1 MDEPQEPPADE
12 SHASRQGS
20 PPPGRRL
27 SIDEDLFYHRVMSA
41 PPRRSSQPPPY
52 LPSKSP
58 FRDAA
63 VSMQKKAKGGSTCA
77 AGDAPEDLPGYS
89 NSIFLEGTFAKKHEI
104 EDTIKRAEDR
114 RWHNTF
120 VVLHGT
126 ALHVYNVKK
135 DWGWG
140 KTRDGPSICP
150 DNPPWIRKSKLEKT
164 YSLLHADAGIAA
176 DYKKCVALWNI
187 SNQPA
192 NKTCRRRY
200 VIRIRAETDQ
210 FLLSCIELG
219 TFVRWLEALFA
230 AIDIAAPI
238 DERDFPRDMSIPRV
252 QRIRWFRGQ
261 SPVRMP
267 SPVRPEDPEE
277 SLEPTASPEERRNSY
292 PRRPRSSSPRRSRAC
307 SNRSEVAELLAQ
319 DESSTFPDHEVE
331 HAQNAID
338 SDSEESEDEDGGAF
352 SRGPRLAHR
361 LSTTSY
367 HNASVDP
374 FSGKWF
380 PEHKWSEAHDMLYA
394 KLCYSNLL
402 FRSPRRS
409 NYIISKG
416 KQWFVDWATG
426 RMVRVLPPDY
436 GEDVSGPWQFVHT
449 ENMRI

>member
-1 MDEPQEPPADE
+1 MDESQEPPADDG
-12 SHASRQGS
+12 HASREGS

-27 SIDEDLFYHRVMSA
+27 SIDEDLFYHRIMSA
-41 PPRRSSQPPPY
+41 PPRRSSLPPPY
-52 LPSKSP
+52 VPSESSLYN
-58 FRDAA
+58 A
-63 VSMQKKAKGGSTCA
+63 VDSVQRKAKGKSRCTSDGES
-77 AGDAPEDLPGYS
+77 EELPAYS
-89 NSIFLEGTFAKKHEI
+89 NSLYMEGIFTKKHEI
-104 EDTIKRAEDR
+104 ENTTKRAEDR
-114 RWHNTF
+114 RWHNAF
-120 VVLHGT
+120 VVLDGT
-126 ALHVYNVKK
+126 ALHVHHVKK

-140 KTRDGPSICP
+140 KARDGPSICP
-150 DNPPWIRKSKLEKT
+150 DNPPWVRKGKLEKT

-176 DYKKCVALWNI
+176 DYKK
-187 SNQPA
+187 
-192 NKTCRRRY
+192 RRY

-252 QRIRWFRGQ
+252 QQ
-261 SPVRMP
+261 TLAPHTPV
-267 SPVRPEDPEE
+267 
-277 SLEPTASPEERRNSY
+277 
-292 PRRPRSSSPRRSRAC
+292 
-307 SNRSEVAELLAQ
+307 
-319 DESSTFPDHEVE
+319 FPDHEIE

-338 SDSEESEDEDGGAF
+338 SDSEESEDEDDGGF
-352 SRGPRLAHR
+352 TRGPRLAHR

-426 RMVRVLPPDY
+426 RMVRVLPPPY
-436 GEDVSGPWQFVHT
+436 GEDHFGPWQVVHT
-449 ENMRI
+449 ENPRI

>member
-1 MDEPQEPPADE
+1 MDEPQVPPADS

-27 SIDEDLFYHRVMSA
+27 SIDEDLFYHRIMSA
-41 PPRRSSQPPPY
+41 PPRRSSLPPPY
-52 LPSKSP
+52 VLSESP
-58 FRDAA
+58 FGDASHHVQQTA
-63 VSMQKKAKGGSTCA
+63 ERETSCA
-77 AGDAPEDLPGYS
+77 AGNVAEELPGYS
-89 NSIFLEGTFAKKHEI
+89 NSIYSQGIFAKKHEI
-104 EDTIKRAEDR
+104 ENTTKRAEDR
-114 RWHNTF
+114 RWHNAF
-120 VVLHGT
+120 VVLDGT
-126 ALHVYNVKK
+126 ALYVYHVKK

-150 DNPPWIRKSKLEKT
+150 DNPPWVRKSKLEKT

-176 DYKKCVALWNI
+176 DYKK
-187 SNQPA
+187 
-192 NKTCRRRY
+192 RRY

-219 TFVRWLEALFA
+219 TFVKWLEALFA
-230 AIDIAAPI
+230 AIDVAAPI
-238 DERDFPRDMSIPRV
+238 DEREFPRDMSIPRV

-267 SPVRPEDPEE
+267 SPVRTQDTEE
-277 SLEPTASPEERRNSY
+277 LVEPTASSEPRRNSA
-292 PRRPRSSSPRRSRAC
+292 PRRPQTSSARSQ
-307 SNRSEVAELLAQ
+307 AEEGLAQ
-319 DESSTFPDHEVE
+319 DTYSDFPVHEVE
-331 HAQNAID
+331 NAQNAID
-338 SDSEESEDEDGGAF
+338 SDSEESEDEDGGTF
-352 SRGPRLAHR
+352 
-361 LSTTSY
+361 
-367 HNASVDP
+367 NP

-426 RMVRVLPPDY
+426 RMVRVLPPGY
-436 GEDVSGPWQFVHT
+436 GEDVCGPWQAVHT
-449 ENMRI
+449 ENPRI

>member
-1 MDEPQEPPADE
+1 MDEPQEPPADD

-20 PPPGRRL
+20 PQPGRRL

-41 PPRRSSQPPPY
+41 PPRRSSLPPPY
-52 LPSKSP
+52 VPGESAYA
-58 FRDAA
+58 DATYHNHTNFNGE
-63 VSMQKKAKGGSTCA
+63 SSCA
-77 AGDAPEDLPGYS
+77 TSDVPEELPGYS
-89 NSIFLEGTFAKKHEI
+89 NSIYLEGIFAKKYEI

-114 RWHNTF
+114 RWHNCF

-126 ALHVYNVKK
+126 ALHIHRIKK

-150 DNPPWIRKSKLEKT
+150 DNPPWVRKSKLEKT

-176 DYKKCVALWNI
+176 DYKK
-187 SNQPA
+187 
-192 NKTCRRRY
+192 RRY

-219 TFVRWLEALFA
+219 TFVKWLEALFA

-267 SPVRPEDPEE
+267 SPVRTQDPDQ
-277 SLEPTASPEERRNSY
+277 SIEPTAHLEGRRHSS
-292 PRRPRSSSPRRSRAC
+292 PRRPRATS
-307 SNRSEVAELLAQ
+307 RSEAAEILAQ
-319 DESSTFPDHEVE
+319 DTLLGFPDHEIEGV
-331 HAQNAID
+331 QNAIESD
-338 SDSEESEDEDGGAF
+338 SEESEESEDEDEDAPT
-352 SRGPRLAHR
+352 RGPRLAHR

-367 HNASVDP
+367 HNASIDP

-416 KQWFVDWATG
+416 KQWFVDWASG
-426 RMVRVLPPDY
+426 RMVRVLPPGY
-436 GEDVSGPWQFVHT
+436 GEDVCGPWQMVHM
-449 ENMRI
+449 ENTRI